1 MRMARSIILSNGE
14 LALALDEF
22 ARVRDI
28 YYPHVGLEDHARG
41 HYMHRI
47 GVFADG
53 RMSWLGEDTAWQI
66 TVGCADD
73 ALEGR
78 VVAVHPGL
86 KVELAF
92 TDAVYNEQPIFLRRV
107 TVTNKSDEA
116 RGIKLF
122 FAHQFEIGKTHGGE
136 TAYFDPSQHAVIHYK
151 GRRVFLMSGTFD
163 NVPFEDYATG
173 RYGFQGKEGTHRDAE
188 DGVLSKN
195 PIEHGQ
201 VDSVIGMGAGFAPG
215 QSRTARYWMAA
226 ARTLSDAVAEH
237 AYVTQSTH
245 DHLVG
250 SVRDYW
256 RAWLSS
262 YDWHFS
268 GLSSE
273 QIALFKRSLLYMR
286 AHVDKEGGILASL
299 DSDMLRYAD
308 DTYGYVWPRDAAFAA
323 LALDS
328 AGDENA
334 ARRFFEFS
342 RDVVGSGGYF
352 LHKYLPDRSL
362 GSSWHPWV
370 KDGKPQLPIQED
382 ETALVLYALC
392 EHYRFSR
399 DLEFI
404 ESVFEPLIER
414 TADFLVSY
422 RDETTKLPRASYD
435 LWEERHGTFTFTA
448 AVVCGAL
455 EGASELS
462 GILGKRAHSER
473 YGKAAAEVRD
483 AILALLWD
491 DTAGIFVKSLREDG
505 SLDKTVDMS
514 GVYGVWRFGVLPS
527 NDARLPRA
535 FESSVRALSQGVKTG
550 GIARYEGDIYYRHEG
565 EKDTTGERLAGN
577 PWIITTLWY
586 AEYLTAIARSEEDFA
601 RVRTI
606 LDWVVRHAEPSGVL
620 PEQVDAETGAPLS
633 ATPLMWSHA
642 AYVSAVIAYLNRLEQ
657 LGLCTD
663 CNPIS

>member
-1 MRMARSIILSNGE
+1 MSRAIILSNGE

-73 ALEGR
+73 ALESR
-78 VVAVHPGL
+78 IVAVHPDL

-107 TVTNKSDEA
+107 TVINRSAEA
-116 RGIKLF
+116 RGIKIF

-136 TAYFDPSQHAVIHYK
+136 TAYFDPSQHAIIHYK
-151 GRRVFLMSGTFD
+151 GRRVFLMSGTLD

-201 VDSVIGMGAGFAPG
+201 VDSVIGMGAGFAPE
-215 QSRTARYWMAA
+215 QARVARYWMAA
-226 ARTLSDAVAEH
+226 AQTLTDAVTEH
-237 AYVTQSTH
+237 AYVVEKTH

-268 GLSSE
+268 GLSNE
-273 QIALFKRSLLYMR
+273 QVALFKRSLLYMR

-323 LALDS
+323 LSLDS

-334 ARRFFEFS
+334 ARRFFEFA

-422 RDETTKLPRASYD
+422 RDEATKLPRASYD
-435 LWEERHGTFTFTA
+435 LWEEQHGTFTFTA
-448 AVVCGAL
+448 AAVHGAL

-473 YGKAAAEVRD
+473 YGKAATEVRD
-483 AILALLWD
+483 AILARLWD
-491 DTAGIFVKSLREDG
+491 DGAGIFVKSLREDG

-514 GVYGVWRFGVLPS
+514 GVYGVWRFGVLPA
-527 NDARLPRA
+527 NDARLARA
-535 FESSVRALSQGVKTG
+535 FEGSVRALSRGVKTG
-550 GIARYEGDIYYRHEG
+550 GIARYEGDAYYRQEG
-565 EKDTTGERLAGN
+565 EKDAEVTGN

-586 AEYLTAIARSEEDFA
+586 AEYLTAIARTEEDFV
-601 RVRTI
+601 RVRTV

-620 PEQVDAETGAPLS
+620 PEQVDAKTGAPLS

-642 AYVSAVIAYLNRLEQ
+642 AFVSAIVAYLNRLEQ

-663 CNPIS
+663 CNPVP

>member
-1 MRMARSIILSNGE
+1 MSRAIILSNGE
-14 LALALDEF
+14 LAVALDEF

-53 RMSWLGEDTAWQI
+53 RMSWLGEDTAWQV

-73 ALEGR
+73 ALESR
-78 VVAVHPGL
+78 IVAVHPGL

-92 TDAVYNEQPIFLRRV
+92 TDAVYNEQPLFLRRV
-107 TVTNKSDEA
+107 IVTNRSDEA

-136 TAYFDPSQHAVIHYK
+136 TAYFDPHQHAIIHYK
-151 GRRVFLMSGTFD
+151 GRRVFLISGTLD

-226 ARTLSDAVAEH
+226 AQTLSDAAAEH
-237 AYVTQSTH
+237 AYVAEKGH
-245 DHLVG
+245 DHLIG

-268 GLSSE
+268 GLSSA
-273 QIALFKRSLLYMR
+273 QVTLFKRSLLYMR
-286 AHVDKEGGILASL
+286 AHVDKDGGILASL

-328 AGDENA
+328 VGDENA

-342 RDVVGSGGYF
+342 RETIGSDGYF
-352 LHKYLPDRSL
+352 LHKYLPDKSL

-370 KDGKPQLPIQED
+370 KDGTPQLPIQED

-404 ESVFEPLIER
+404 EHVFEPLVER

-422 RDETTKLPRASYD
+422 RDEATKLPRASYD
-435 LWEERHGTFTFTA
+435 LWEEQHGTFTFTA
-448 AVVCGAL
+448 AAVYGAL

-483 AILALLWD
+483 AILARLWD
-491 DTAGIFVKSLREDG
+491 DTAGVFVKSLREDG
-505 SLDKTVDMS
+505 SLDTTVDMS
-514 GVYGVWRFGVLPS
+514 GVYGVWRFGVLPA
-527 NDARLPRA
+527 NDAVLARA
-535 FESSVRALSQGVKTG
+535 FEGSVRVLSHGVTTG
-550 GIARYEGDIYYRHEG
+550 GIARYDGDAYYRQEG
-565 EKDTTGERLAGN
+565 EKDLEVAGN
-577 PWIITTLWY
+577 PWVITTLWY
-586 AEYLTAIARSEEDFA
+586 AEYLIANARSENDFV
-601 RVRTI
+601 RIRTI
-606 LDWVVRHAEPSGVL
+606 LDWVVQHAEPSGAL
-620 PEQVDAETGAPLS
+620 PEQVDARTGAPLS

-642 AYVSAVIAYLNRLEQ
+642 AYASVIVAYLNRLEQ

-663 CNPIS
+663 CNPV